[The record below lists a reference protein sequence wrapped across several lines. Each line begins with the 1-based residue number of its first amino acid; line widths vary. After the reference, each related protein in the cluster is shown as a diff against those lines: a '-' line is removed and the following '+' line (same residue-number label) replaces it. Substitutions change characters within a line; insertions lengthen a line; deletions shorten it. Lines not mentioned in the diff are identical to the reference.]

1 MQLEYNKIT
10 VRYVEHS
17 TPSVILLEDGK
28 PFVTPREITASVDGV
43 LRDRGH
49 IYTNVTY
56 SLARTNDYEYWTLS
70 AGYGT
75 LVQTYTDRDSIPEDI
90 IKAIELFE
98 ENFS

>member
-1 MQLEYNKIT
+1 MQLDYSKIT
-10 VRYVEHS
+10 VRYVERS

-28 PFVTPREITASVDGV
+28 TFVTPREITASVDGV

-56 SLARTNDYEYWTLS
+56 SLARTNDYEFWTLS

-75 LVQTYTDRDSIPEDI
+75 LVRTESERTNIPEDI